1 MKRKAL
7 IAVLCMVMSVSIINT
22 GCSGNTSKK
31 EEKHTTETNNKDNKD
46 TEEKTSEKSSEK
58 TEKDTKKNVK
68 YEYGITN
75 LDSVEYVKD
84 PSVPE
89 VGEDGNPMN
98 VPTDILGYYTNGNIG
113 YDFREIDGNFL
124 MGDMIEFG
132 YKTKNFYVNVM
143 DVISE
148 GVVINFSSEMYESDD
163 ILLTQKGFTV
173 DNTDKAIASRLEEMD
188 YCYYLIPSNRGY
200 STDRVAD
207 TFKEY
212 QLGDYIREDYP
223 EIVYNL
229 TYNEPES
236 AINADNTDLYE
247 KVDNKLTEK
256 RDKIQLTNTQP
267 LTNRREHDNYVKYIK
282 YIPTDKYYIKGDPS
296 KKEPLLIMRVSTGK
310 EASHKMEWS
319 AGDVNEGKAGTF
331 DSTYAITED
340 EKAQEEAN
348 QYWASGGTDN
358 DEYVNGEYDI
368 GINLYGFV
376 NMGGKYITD
385 GIYNSMIYVAS
396 FNYDVPELVGLT
408 WDSDEALTKKE
419 GTVTDKPYA
428 NYFKLDMSDIENGNI
443 TVNSNFYK
451 ETVIH
456 KNEDKTDAVSDS
468 IFDGTKE
475 NKATLHAIS
484 EDELKAIGI
493 DMDNLS
499 ASVPE

>member
-7 IAVLCMVMSVSIINT
+7 IAVLCMVMAVSIMNT
-22 GCSGNTSKK
+22 GCSGNTNKK
-31 EEKHTTETNNKDNKD
+31 EERHTTETNNKSNKD
-46 TEEKTSEKSSEK
+46 TEEKTSEKASEK

-98 VPTDILGYYTNGNIG
+98 VPTDILGYYTNGTVG
-113 YDFREIDGNFL
+113 YDFREIDGTIIL
-124 MGDMIEFG
+124 GDTIEFG
-132 YKTKNFYVNVM
+132 YKTSPVAVNIM
-143 DVISE
+143 DVTSE
-148 GVVINFSSEMYESDD
+148 GVVINFTIGMDESAD
-163 ILLTQKGFTV
+163 ILLTKDGFTV
-173 DNTDKAIASRLEEMD
+173 DNTDQITSSSLERMD

-200 STDRVAD
+200 SEDRVTD
-207 TFKEY
+207 TLKKY
-212 QLGDYIREDYP
+212 NLGDYVKTDYP
-223 EIVYNL
+223 ETVYNL

-236 AINADNTDLYE
+236 VNTEDTELYE
-247 KVDNKLTEK
+247 RVDNKLTEK
-256 RDKIQLTNTQP
+256 RNRIQSNNTQP
-267 LTNRREHDNYVKYIK
+267 LTNRRDHDNYVKYIK

-296 KKEPLLIMRVSTGK
+296 KKESLLIMRVSTGK
-310 EASHKMEWS
+310 EACHKKDWS
-319 AGDVNEGKAGTF
+319 AGDVNEGKEGTF

-340 EKAQEEAN
+340 ERAQEEAN

-385 GIYNSMIYVAS
+385 GMYNSMIYVAS
-396 FNYDVPELVGLT
+396 LNYDVPELVGLT
-408 WDSDEALTKKE
+408 WDSDEALTEKE

-443 TVNSNFYK
+443 TVNSNFYR

>member
-7 IAVLCMVMSVSIINT
+7 IAVLCMVMAVSIMNT
-22 GCSGNTSKK
+22 GCSGNTNKK
-31 EEKHTTETNNKDNKD
+31 EERHTTETNNKSNKD
-46 TEEKTSEKSSEK
+46 TEEKTSEKASEK

-98 VPTDILGYYTNGNIG
+98 VPTDILGYYTNGTVG
-113 YDFREIDGNFL
+113 YDFREIDGTIIL
-124 MGDMIEFG
+124 GDTIEFG
-132 YKTKNFYVNVM
+132 YKTSPVAVNIM
-143 DVISE
+143 DVTSE
-148 GVVINFSSEMYESDD
+148 GVVINFTIGMDESAD
-163 ILLTQKGFTV
+163 ILLTKDGFTV
-173 DNTDKAIASRLEEMD
+173 DNTDQVTSSSLEWMD

-200 STDRVAD
+200 SEDRVTD
-207 TFKEY
+207 TFKKY
-212 QLGDYIREDYP
+212 NLGDYVKTDYP
-223 EIVYNL
+223 ETVYNL

-236 AINADNTDLYE
+236 VNTEDTELYE
-247 KVDNKLTEK
+247 RVDNKLTEK
-256 RDKIQLTNTQP
+256 RNRIQSNNTQP
-267 LTNRREHDNYVKYIK
+267 LTNRRDHDNYVKYIK

-310 EASHKMEWS
+310 EACHKKDWS
-319 AGDVNEGKAGTF
+319 AGDVNEGKEGTF

-340 EKAQEEAN
+340 ERAQEEAK

-385 GIYNSMIYVAS
+385 GMYNSMIYVAS
-396 FNYDVPELVGLT
+396 LNYDVPELVGLT
-408 WDSDEALTKKE
+408 WDSDEALTEKE

-443 TVNSNFYK
+443 TVNSNFYR

-499 ASVPE
+499 ASIPE

>member
-31 EEKHTTETNNKDNKD
+31 EEQHTTETNNKGNKD
-46 TEEKTSEKSSEK
+46 TEEKTSEKSFEK

-68 YEYGITN
+68 YEYGMTN
-75 LDSVEYVKD
+75 LNSVEYVKD
-84 PSVPE
+84 PSIPE
-89 VGEDGNPMN
+89 VGEDGNSMN
-98 VPTDILGYYTNGNIG
+98 VPKDILGYYTNGNVG
-113 YDFREIDGNFL
+113 YDFRKIDGTFL
-124 MGDMIEFG
+124 VGDKIEFG
-132 YKTKNFYVNVM
+132 YRISTFYVNIM
-143 DVISE
+143 DVTSE
-148 GVVINFSSEMYESDD
+148 GVIINFSPNLEESAD
-163 ILLTQKGFTV
+163 ILLTKKGFTV
-173 DNTDKAIASRLEEMD
+173 ENTDEIDKSMLEWMD

-200 STDRVAD
+200 SEERVAD
-207 TFKEY
+207 TFKKY
-212 QLGDYIREDYP
+212 QLGDYVRTDYP
-223 EIVYNL
+223 ETVYNL
-229 TYNEPES
+229 TYNEPELS
-236 AINADNTDLYE
+236 DTGDMELDE
-247 KVDNKLTEK
+247 KVSDRIAEK
-256 RDKIQLTNTQP
+256 RDKIQSTNTQP
-267 LTNRREHDNYVKYIK
+267 LTNRRDHDNYVKHIK

-319 AGDVNEGKAGTF
+319 AGDVNAGKEGTF

-340 EKAQEEAN
+340 ERAQEEAN

-385 GIYNSMIYVAS
+385 GMYNSMIYVAS
-396 FNYDVPELVGLT
+396 LNYDVPELVGLT
-408 WDSDEALTKKE
+408 WDSDEALTEKE

-443 TVNSNFYK
+443 TVNSNFYR

-499 ASVPE
+499 ASIPE